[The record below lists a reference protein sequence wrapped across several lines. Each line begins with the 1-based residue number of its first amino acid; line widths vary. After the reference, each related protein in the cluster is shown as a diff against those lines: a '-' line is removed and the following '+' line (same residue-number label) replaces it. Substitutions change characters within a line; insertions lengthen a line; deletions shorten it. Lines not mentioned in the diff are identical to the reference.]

1 MYVPRKLQMEAEQC
15 IKFIERYPFGLLLS
29 QNPLQAT
36 HVPFTLHKDEEQNVF
51 LQCHFAKA
59 NPHWHDIDGTEVLI
73 VFSGPHAYISP
84 SWYQQ
89 QPAVPTWNYA
99 AVHVKAKA
107 TLLPMH
113 ANADVTEALLEKFE
127 SDNRDNEAI
136 FQTAHLEKLNR
147 AIVSLRLDIT
157 AIQGKAKLGQD
168 RTEADQVGVI
178 DALKNNQ
185 SPEDMVYLDFLEAWG
200 KQNN

>member
-15 IKFIERYPFGLLLS
+15 IEFIERYPFGLLLS

-36 HVPFTLHKDEEQNVF
+36 HVPFTLHKDKEQNVF

-59 NPHWHDIDGTEVLI
+59 NSHWHDIDGTEVLM

-99 AVHVKAKA
+99 AVQVKAKA

-113 ANADVTEALLEKFE
+113 ANADVTEALLQKFE

-157 AIQGKAKLGQD
+157 DIQGKAKLGQD
-168 RTEADQVGVI
+168 RSEADQMGVL
-178 DALKNNQ
+178 DALTNSQ
-185 SPEDMVYLDFLEAWG
+185 SSENMVYLDFIDTWS